1 MHLQTV
7 LNQLGYPMNQVK
19 IYLACLKMGEGTIAD
34 IAEQVSMP
42 RTTVTELLA
51 DMSKHGLLNHYAK
64 KGRKYWVAENPDKLM
79 ITLKERE
86 AALQTIL
93 PQLHA
98 MKFESGAAKPNIR
111 TYSGVEEVKNIY
123 DDIINTKHHIMAVVS
138 WDDVKEFFGDNFMND
153 FIERRAAHFLKI
165 RLIAPKTQL
174 SLTLKANDHIQ
185 LRQTRFL
192 PEHIALRRVSNFIY
206 GGKVATIS
214 LNRTVPTGIVIHDPD
229 VAHAQSIYFE
239 SLWHHSSDH

>member
-1 MHLQTV
+1 MHIQTV

-19 IYLACLKMGEGTIAD
+19 IYLASLKMGEGTIAD
-34 IAEQVSMP
+34 ISEQVNMP

-51 DMSKHGLLNHYAK
+51 EMNKHGLMNYYAK
-64 KGRKYWVAENPDKLM
+64 KGRKYWLAESPDKLM
-79 ITLKERE
+79 VIVKERE
-86 AALQTIL
+86 AGLKAIL

-98 MKFESGAAKPNIR
+98 MKFDSGEAKPNIR
-111 TYSGVEEVKNIY
+111 TYAGVEEVKNIY
-123 DDIINTKHHIMAVVS
+123 DDIIETKHHIMAVVS
-138 WDDVKEFFGDNFMND
+138 WDDVQEFFGDNFMND
-153 FIERRAAHFLKI
+153 FIERRASHFLKM

-174 SLTLKANDHIQ
+174 SLSLKASDSKE
-185 LRQTRFL
+185 LRQTKFL

-214 LNRTVPTGIVIHDPD
+214 MNRKVPTGLIIHDPD

-239 SLWHHSSDH
+239 SLWHHSTDS